1 MYNINNLKLIS
12 RNISRYKSN
21 IYNKNKI
28 NYMIKKKQHLIKQYD
43 YITTSIFNHKLSLG
57 KNSKNSN
64 INVIKKIEYLQKS
77 LLNVVQ
83 AIDRMEKEEE
93 LIIKVFNIS
102 KFPIIKCLNNYFKMF
117 FN

>member
-28 NYMIKKKQHLIKQYD
+28 NYMIKKKQNLIKQYD
-43 YITTSIFNHKLSLG
+43 YITTSILNHKLSLV
-57 KNSKNSN
+57 KNSTNSN
-64 INVIKKIEYLQKS
+64 INVINKIEDLQKS

-83 AIDRMEKEEE
+83 AIERMEKEEE

-102 KFPIIKCLNNYFKMF
+102 KFPIINCLNNYFKMF